1 MSVAPVAVRNQL
13 TTSGGLTLGYREWG
27 RADGPVAILLHGL
40 GSDADD
46 WALIGPGLGRR
57 FRVIA
62 LDARGHGESDWATSY
77 ELSDLRDDVLDA
89 MDALGVLAAAV
100 VGHSMGAVVAY
111 LLAATHPDRV
121 RVLVLEDMP
130 PPIPA
135 DPPRELPLGPEPGE
149 TCDWRAVAA
158 LCAWR
163 NDPDPSW
170 WDFALDIRART
181 LVVGGAQSD
190 MPQAKLAELSGL
202 IPRGSFTSLDTGH
215 AVHAERPGEFLAVV
229 ASFLDAAIR

>member
-1 MSVAPVAVRNQL
+1 MSVTPVAVRNQL

-27 RADGPVAILLHGL
+27 RADGPVVLLLHGL

-46 WALIGPGLGRR
+46 WALIGPGLGQR

-62 LDARGHGESDWATSY
+62 LDARGHGQSDWATSY
-77 ELSDLRDDVLDA
+77 ELSDLRDDLLEA

-100 VGHSMGAVVAY
+100 IGHSMGGVVAY

-130 PPIPA
+130 APVPA
-135 DPPRELPLGPEPGE
+135 VPPRDIPLGPLPGE
-149 TCDWRAVAA
+149 PCDWRAVAQ
-158 LCAWR
+158 LRTWR

-170 WDFALDIRART
+170 WDFAPGIRART
-181 LVVGGAQSD
+181 LVVGGSKSD
-190 MPQAKLAELSGL
+190 LPQDRLAELARL
-202 IPRGSFTSLDTGH
+202 IPRSTFVTLDTTH
-215 AVHAERPGEFLAVV
+215 TVHADRPGEFLAAVMP
-229 ASFLDAAIR
+229 FLDRAIR

>member
-1 MSVAPVAVRNQL
+1 MSVAPAAVRNQL

-46 WALIGPGLGRR
+46 WAMIGPGLGRR

-62 LDARGHGESDWATSY
+62 LDARGHGQSDWAPTY
-77 ELSDLRDDVLDA
+77 ELSDLRDDVLEA

-100 VGHSMGAVVAY
+100 MGHSMGAVVAY

-135 DPPRELPLGPEPGE
+135 DPPREIPLGPEPGE
-149 TCDWRAVAA
+149 TCDWRAVAQ
-158 LCAWR
+158 LRTWR

-170 WDFALDIRART
+170 WDFATDIRART
-181 LVVGGAQSD
+181 LVVGGAESD
-190 MPQAKLAELSGL
+190 MPQEKLAELSRR

-215 AVHAERPGEFLAVV
+215 TVHAERPGEFLAVV
-229 ASFLDAAIR
+229 TSFLESAIR